1 MWKCDL
7 VTQTQIRSLVRRQVL
22 FALEDDLKGGELLM
36 KEVWEECETDD
47 DVDAAKR
54 ELEEIIE
61 FLRDR
66 ERCRGE
72 G

>member
-1 MWKCDL
+1 
-7 VTQTQIRSLVRRQVL
+7 VTMTEIRSLVRRQII

-47 DVDAAKR
+47 HVVAAKH
-54 ELEEIIE
+54 ELEEVIE

-66 ERCRGE
+66 ENRRAMP
-72 G
+72 